1 MMYLT
6 QTKMSKKMMFV
17 VSAIVSMLILIL
29 TTMNTNAAPAA
40 PANLKQTSAFGSYA
54 KITWSAV
61 QGTGVKYQLD
71 VSQDNNTWATLAT
84 VGNTYYTIS
93 KMETGKV
100 YYIRIKA
107 IVGTTESPY
116 STTLQVITQP
126 GYISEVKQTAAKTN
140 SVSVSWSAATGA
152 AAYDVYV
159 GTTDENMK
167 YNQTVKGKTAAT
179 IKKLKKNKTYIVKVV
194 PFNIASSGYRANGF
208 ERANTAIRTIPGKVS
223 GLTFTGWN
231 YGSTNITVEWKVK
244 DNVDGYQVKV
254 YDAQDKCVKT
264 INTTKT
270 SATFTKAGT
279 DTFYMVKVRPFLT
292 INGKKKY
299 GAYNT
304 NPVYPISQPQLT
316 SFTQAPGKLTIGWKA
331 VDGATSYSVYVTTT
345 DPNYPSS
352 YIKVAEVDK
361 GVLKY
366 EMSKYGTADITVAE
380 NYYAYVVANKKVGSK
395 TYSSKVTQAWYCSNN

>member
-1 MMYLT
+1 MYLT
-6 QTKMSKKMMFV
+6 QTKMNKKITWIAA
-17 VSAIVSMLILIL
+17 AIVSLMILMLATI
-29 TTMNTNAAPAA
+29 TANAAPTA
-40 PANLKQTSAFGSYA
+40 PANLKQTSAFGKNA
-54 KITWSAV
+54 KITWDAV
-61 QGTGVKYQLD
+61 AGSGVKYQLD
-71 VSQDNNTWATLAT
+71 VSQDNKKWLTLAT
-84 VGNTYYTIS
+84 VGNTYYTLS
-93 KMETGKV
+93 GMQAGQP

-231 YGSTNITVEWKVK
+231 YGSTNITVEWKAK

-299 GAYNT
+299 GAYC
-304 NPVYPISQPQLT
+304 
-316 SFTQAPGKLTIGWKA
+316 F
-331 VDGATSYSVYVTTT
+331 
-345 DPNYPSS
+345 
-352 YIKVAEVDK
+352 
-361 GVLKY
+361 
-366 EMSKYGTADITVAE
+366 
-380 NYYAYVVANKKVGSK
+380 
-395 TYSSKVTQAWYCSNN
+395 